1 MWETTNGKPPE
12 PIIMICTFHQRHGA
26 AVLSHLLHS
35 YQFCSAIT
43 NLRRLCKND
52 GLKPLCW
59 AKPACLIFFHPILMC
74 RVTYWAAGDTLMSSL
89 IHVMSNSKVPE
100 SIWAQN
106 IPGIKI
112 IMTLHE
118 ILGHPVLRVS
128 FIQHYIQKWL
138 ILYSWSLYIT
148 ETIIGASPQSIHSP
162 NKQEHFFYVLLHYI
176 SLSPCIISNP
186 IFQTQIKTPQVS
198 SSWFQSAVVHFKIDR
213 RLLVQALR

>member
-12 PIIMICTFHQRHGA
+12 PIIMIWHFSSETGSSSLITFITLLS
-26 AVLSHLLHS
+26 VLQCHYQS
-35 YQFCSAIT
+35 YETLQ
-43 NLRRLCKND
+43 KW
-52 GLKPLCW
+52 W
-59 AKPACLIFFHPILMC
+59 AKTTLLSQTSMFDLFSSNFNVQGHILS
-74 RVTYWAAGDTLMSSL
+74 RRDTLMSSL
-89 IHVMSNSKVPE
+89 IHVMSNGKVPK

-118 ILGHPVLRVS
+118 ILGHPVLSVS

-162 NKQEHFFYVLLHYI
+162 KKQEHYFLCFASLHLLE
-176 SLSPCIISNP
+176 SLYYFKSHFSN
-186 IFQTQIKTPQVS
+186 S
-198 SSWFQSAVVHFKIDR
+198 N
-213 RLLVQALR
+213 